1 MKKADIM
8 IAEDEAIVAEE
19 IKTSL
24 LSVGY
29 SVTSIVKSGEAAIEK
44 AKQKHPDL
52 IIMDIHLEGHVDGIE
67 AAIRINASLN
77 IPIIFLTAYVDDKK
91 LEKAKAAEPFGYLVK
106 PFKDRELMATV
117 EMALYK
123 ANMEAKLR
131 ESEEKFRKIAVTSQD
146 AIIMLDNEGN
156 ISYWNE
162 AAEKIFQHASI
173 HVLGKDLHSLI
184 VPERHYEA
192 FKKGFK
198 KFRNTG
204 EGFVIGKRLEL
215 SAKRK
220 DGKEI
225 PVELSLSAVK
235 IKDKWNAIGIIRDI
249 SEKKK
254 AEEALEKI
262 HQELLESSRLA
273 GMAEV
278 AKDILH
284 NAGNI
289 LNSVNVSTNWIIEK
303 LLDSKVQNLK
313 KVTDMIEDN
322 IEDIGTFLTKDPQ
335 GKHIPVYLT
344 KLAKLLID
352 EQTIITKKLGALA
365 GNVEHIKEIIDMQ
378 HQYSNVS
385 GVEVTAFLKEIV
397 ENAIEINQSDLEYH
411 GIKVKREF
419 AEFGEVIIERHRVIQ
434 ILVNLISN
442 ANHALT
448 ESEKEEKVLNIKFNK
463 HGEDQLRIEVTDNGI
478 GIIEENLTKIFRH
491 GFTTKRHSHG
501 FGLHRDAL
509 SAREMGGVLTVHSE
523 GLEQGATFT
532 LELPF
537 KAVRIT

>member
-173 HVLGKDLHSLI
+173 HVLGKDLNSLI

-262 HQELLESSRLA
+262 HQELVESSRLA

-385 GVEVTAFLKEIV
+385 GVEVTAFLREIV